1 MDAYT
6 GIYYLQ
12 GGEEKEVSVL
22 FQKDKLSI
30 GLLNDDRNPL
40 VVYWYYDQIAKE
52 NFWKTG
58 KAIVHYPGYPAQV
71 LEVAS
76 KDFANELELKVNPSK
91 ILLINKIFAPG
102 LMPVYKVLFGLG
114 SIIALVYF
122 FLIPLL
128 AVRMANR
135 VPVSYEEKLGNNLFD
150 AMKGGFKIDTQR
162 TADINEFFKEIKIT
176 TPYNIKITVVN
187 EDVPNAFAMPGGNI
201 VVYSKILAD
210 MNGYEDLAA
219 LLSHE
224 FTHVQNKHTTKSL
237 FRKLG
242 GSIFLSVILGDAGA
256 IASVLVSNA
265 DNLKSLS
272 YGRSLEKEAD
282 LYGVKILSERKIDC
296 NGFVRLF
303 QLLKKETDGLTVSEW
318 ISSHPDLDKRIDYI
332 KKDENFNKNGV
343 QANQNLKSIFLKLK
357 TSD

>member
-12 GGEEKEVSVL
+12 GSEEKEASVL

-30 GLLNDDRNPL
+30 GLLDDARKPL
-40 VVYWYYDQIAKE
+40 VVYWYYDQITKG

-58 KAIVHYPGYPAQV
+58 KAIVHYPGYPVQV

-76 KDFANELELKVNPSK
+76 KDFANQLELKVNPAK
-91 ILLINKIFAPG
+91 IPLIKKIFAPR
-102 LMPVYKVLFGLG
+102 LMPMYKVLFGLG

-122 FLIPLL
+122 FLIPFL

-150 AMKGGFKIDTQR
+150 AMKGSFKIDAQR
-162 TADINEFFKEIKIT
+162 TADINEFFKEMKIT
-176 TPYNIKITVVN
+176 TPYNIKITVVDD
-187 EDVPNAFAMPGGNI
+187 DVPNAFAMPGGNI
-201 VVYSKILAD
+201 VVYSKILAG
-210 MNGYEDLAA
+210 MNNYEDLAA

-237 FRKLG
+237 FRRLG
-242 GSIFLSVILGDAGA
+242 GTVFLSVILGDAGA

-272 YGRSLEKEAD
+272 YGRSLEKESD
-282 LYGVKILSERKIDC
+282 LNGLKILSERKIDC

-303 QLLKKETDGLTVSEW
+303 QLLKKETDGLNISEW

-343 QANQNLKSIFLKLK
+343 EVNENLKNIFLKLK
-357 TSD
+357 TSE